1 MQETRYFDND
11 ELKTLQE
18 VFEVERDEA
27 MPITQ
32 ETLDIEAEQLRELMD
47 NRLAELQKQ
56 GHFLSERRPITRR
69 EAKDL
74 RKKFKKFARKDR
86 KAAMAKYKV
95 TSGE

>member
-56 GHFLSERRPITRR
+56 GPR
-69 EAKDL
+69 
-74 RKKFKKFARKDR
+74 
-86 KAAMAKYKV
+86 
-95 TSGE
+95 